1 VCRDVNVSGIIALGS
16 GVGKGGVR
24 HGGGSP
30 FEWRVRVVVWVEQ
43 TAQLWIPRLRR
54 RVEPA
59 VERFLR
65 VEDDGLSVVQ
75 PRVAAAR
82 SRRHDRERP
91 ERFGLACIAS
101 SPLALLYS
109 ILEHAGSSKPRIP
122 FARAMCGQVS
132 SPRPPRPNRLRRF
145 CANEMTRRRE
155 SPSHI
160 ARRTA

>member
-1 VCRDVNVSGIIALGS
+1 MNVCRDVNVSGIIALGS

-91 ERFGLACIAS
+91 ERFGLACIHQTS
-101 SPLALLYS
+101 ITIVSTTGFYS
-109 ILEHAGSSKPRIP
+109 G
-122 FARAMCGQVS
+122 
-132 SPRPPRPNRLRRF
+132 
-145 CANEMTRRRE
+145 TRRGLKTAH
-155 SPSHI
+155 SI
-160 ARRTA
+160 RTSDVRAGQLAAPAQTEPFEKILCE